1 MKRADVIIYMRYV
14 VQADKTCA
22 LFCFQSQNA
31 QLCYASTLCNE
42 KEDNMKQF
50 TAVLLAVSMIVTLVT
65 GSLMSADAYSDDSSI
80 VGTKGENYAAINSIT
95 IQDAGM
101 GETVPSPK
109 KQTKNVREKPNEKND
124 KYNMKLLYPTVFIPR
139 FA

>member
-1 MKRADVIIYMRYV
+1 
-14 VQADKTCA
+14 
-22 LFCFQSQNA
+22 
-31 QLCYASTLCNE
+31 
-42 KEDNMKQF
+42 MKQF

-101 GETVPSPK
+101 GKTLCDGGSAEMERVSETLFRYTFKDLNPGSSYRFRFFV
-109 KQTKNVREKPNEKND
+109 NGDHNDCFGREAD
-124 KYNMKLLYPTVFIPR
+124 PTDYGLDLNYSRQCLVIVSTPENH
-139 FA
+139 